1 MPALLRPV
9 GIVGTGSCLPERILT
24 NAELEQMVDTSD
36 EWIRTRTGIRER
48 RIADGNT
55 AASDLAVPAAERA
68 LEAAGVTAKAVDLII
83 VATVTPDNLFPA
95 TACLVQ
101 ERLGI
106 KGAAAFDLSAGC
118 SGFIYALGA
127 AAQFIASGI
136 YETALVIGVEVLS
149 KIINWQDRST
159 CVLFG
164 DGAGAVVLKAVN
176 QGEGL
181 LGLYLGADGGGAS
194 LLTLPAGGS
203 RLPAS
208 PTTVAEGLHTIH
220 MNGPEVFKFAVRV
233 MGEASLKA
241 LAQAGLKKEDVD
253 FLIPHQANMRIIEA
267 ATKRLGL
274 SREKVYVNLDRYG
287 NMSSASIP
295 VALDEAYREGRL
307 KPGDK
312 IVLVAF
318 GAGLTW
324 GAAVLSWNL
333 AGPERRGE

>member
-1 MPALLRPV
+1 MPAPLKPV
-9 GIVGTGSCLPERILT
+9 GIVGTGSCLPERVLT

-48 RIADGNT
+48 RIASHDT
-55 AASDLAVPAAERA
+55 AASDLAVPAAVKA
-68 LEAAGVTAKAVDLII
+68 LKMAGLPAEAVDLII
-83 VATVTPDNLFPA
+83 VATVTPDTLFPA

-101 ERLGI
+101 ERLGAR
-106 KGAAAFDLSAGC
+106 GAAAFDLSAGC
-118 SGFIYALGA
+118 SGFIYALA
-127 AAQFIASGI
+127 VASQFIATGV
-136 YETALVIGVEVLS
+136 YQTALVIGVEILS
-149 KIINWQDRST
+149 KIINWRDRNT

-164 DGAGAVVLKAVN
+164 DGAGAVVLQAVLP
-176 QGEGL
+176 GEGL
-181 LGLYLGADGGGAS
+181 LGLHLGADGSGGN
-194 LLTLPAGGS
+194 LLSIPAGGS

-208 PTTVAEGLHTIH
+208 PSTVQSQLHTIH
-220 MNGPEVFKFAVRV
+220 MNGAEVFKFAVRV

-241 LAQAGLKKEDVD
+241 LKQAGLKKEDVD
-253 FLIPHQANMRIIEA
+253 FLIPHQANIRIIEA

-274 SREKVYVNLDRYG
+274 VPEKVYVNLDRYG

-307 KPGDK
+307 RYGDK

-324 GAAVLSWNL
+324 GAAVLSWSL
-333 AGPERRGE
+333 ATPERS

>member
-9 GIVGTGSCLPERILT
+9 GIVGTGSCLPERVLT

-36 EWIRTRTGIRER
+36 EWIRSRTGIRER
-48 RIADGNT
+48 RIASQDT
-55 AASDLAVPAAERA
+55 AASDLAVPAAVKA
-68 LEAAGVTAKAVDLII
+68 LKMAGLTAEAVDLII
-83 VATVTPDNLFPA
+83 VATVTPDTLFPA

-101 ERLGI
+101 ERLGAR
-106 KGAAAFDLSAGC
+106 GAAAFDLSAGC
-118 SGFIYALGA
+118 SGFIYALA
-127 AAQFIASGI
+127 AASQFIAAGV
-136 YETALVIGVEVLS
+136 YQTALVIGVEILS
-149 KIINWQDRST
+149 KIINWQDRNT

-164 DGAGAVVLKAVN
+164 DGAGAVVLQAVPA
-176 QGEGL
+176 GEGL
-181 LGLYLGADGGGAS
+181 LGLHLGADGSGGS
-194 LLTLPAGGS
+194 LLSMPAGGS

-208 PTTVAEGLHTIH
+208 SSTVEKHLHTIH

-241 LAQAGLKKEDVD
+241 LEQAGLRKEEVD
-253 FLIPHQANMRIIEA
+253 FLIPHQANIRIIEA

-274 SREKVYVNLDRYG
+274 APEKVYVNLDRYG

-307 KPGDK
+307 KRGDK
-312 IVLVAF
+312 VVLVAF

-324 GAAVLSWNL
+324 GAAVLSWSL
-333 AGPERRGE
+333 ASPERS

>member
-9 GIVGTGSCLPERILT
+9 GIVGTGSCLPERVLT
-24 NAELEQMVDTSD
+24 NTELEQMVDTSD

-48 RIADGNT
+48 RIADQDT
-55 AASDLAVPAAERA
+55 AASDLAVPAAARA
-68 LEAAGVTAKAVDLII
+68 LAMAGLPAEAVDLII
-83 VATVTPDNLFPA
+83 VATVTPDTLFPA

-101 ERLGI
+101 ERLGV
-106 KGAAAFDLSAGC
+106 KGGAAFDLSAGC
-118 SGFIYALGA
+118 SGFIYALA
-127 AAQFIASGI
+127 AASQFIATGV
-136 YETALVIGVEVLS
+136 YQTALVIGVEILS

-164 DGAGAVVLKAVN
+164 DGAGAVVLRAVPP
-176 QGEGL
+176 GEGI
-181 LGLYLGADGGGAS
+181 LGLHLGADGGGGS

-203 RLPAS
+203 RLPANS
-208 PTTVAEGLHTIH
+208 STVEKHLHTIH

-241 LAQAGLKKEDVD
+241 LEQAGLRKEEVD

-274 SREKVYVNLDRYG
+274 AREKVYVNLDRYG

-295 VALDEAYREGRL
+295 VALDEACREGRL
-307 KPGDK
+307 KRGDK
-312 IVLVAF
+312 VVLVAF

-324 GAAVLSWNL
+324 GAAVLSWSL
-333 AGPERRGE
+333 TSPERS